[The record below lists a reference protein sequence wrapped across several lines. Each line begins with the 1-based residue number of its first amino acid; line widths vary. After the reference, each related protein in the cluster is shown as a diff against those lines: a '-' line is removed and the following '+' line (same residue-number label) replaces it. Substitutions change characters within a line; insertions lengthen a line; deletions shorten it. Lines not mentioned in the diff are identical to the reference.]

1 MILIFINYV
10 WLYKMKKKKSIRI
23 CTKMWNAFSLD
34 DGIWVIFFLLLYT
47 SNIVQISLQV
57 LQNT

>member
-10 WLYKMKKKKSIRI
+10 WLYKMKKKSVRI
-23 CTKMWNAFSLD
+23 CTKMWNVFSLD
-34 DGIWVIFFLLLYT
+34 DGIWVVFFLLLYT

>member
-1 MILIFINYV
+1 
-10 WLYKMKKKKSIRI
+10 
-23 CTKMWNAFSLD
+23 MWNAFSLD